1 MATEA
6 WVLLHYRFPAR
17 PSARRVYVW
26 RKLRGLGAV
35 LLQDGVWVLP
45 ATPRTREHF
54 VWLAAEITELGGTA
68 HAWQSVLL
76 HPAESAA
83 LRAQVVAA
91 VETEYQQI
99 LGALEDPA
107 ADRRALSRRYVL
119 ARRRDYFDS
128 SLGHTV
134 RAELLKRGQG
144 DA

>member
-35 LLQDGVWVLP
+35 LLQDGIWVLP

-68 HAWQSVLL
+68 HAWQGVLL

-91 VETEYQQI
+91 VESEYQQI
-99 LGALEDPA
+99 LDSLQDPA
-107 ADRRALSRRYVL
+107 ADRTALSRRYVL

-128 SLGHTV
+128 PLGHAV
-134 RAELLKRGQG
+134 RAELLSREQG